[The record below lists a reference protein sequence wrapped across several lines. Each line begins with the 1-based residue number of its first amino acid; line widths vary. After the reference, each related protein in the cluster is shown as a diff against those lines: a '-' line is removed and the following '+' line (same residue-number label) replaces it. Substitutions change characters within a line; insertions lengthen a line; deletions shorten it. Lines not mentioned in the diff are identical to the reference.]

1 MLVNEKHRSGQVQ
14 GNKKGLKL
22 YISYLEDIE
31 EAVTDYIREMLDDS
45 DKRTELLDKIA
56 AFFRV
61 EWYKFKKDADGNY
74 NIEDS
79 VKTTALG
86 YGDLKLFRFDK
97 S

>member
-1 MLVNEKHRSGQVQ
+1 M
-14 GNKKGLKL
+14 
-22 YISYLEDIE
+22 EDIE

-45 DKRTELLDKIA
+45 DTRTELLDKIG
-56 AFFRV
+56 AFFRT